1 VPDAEFNRM
10 PERRVTHRDAAEA
23 NTAGGLRRAVPLR
36 WQRCRDSAP
45 HPTRS
50 KAMQHLDLQV
60 IRQALEWSRAGQR
73 LWLCTVLATYGSAPR
88 APGSLL
94 AATADGAWIGSLS
107 GGCVEDEFLERL
119 AAGAFPEPISLVR
132 YGDGSDPHSQ
142 IRLPCGGV
150 LEVLV
155 ENLPADCAV
164 QAHLRELQS
173 ALAGQRRLIREIAL
187 PTGER
192 RLLADAAQGPRVERQ
207 GELLRLRLGAAQ
219 RLLIAGYSSVA
230 QVCAEFAQS
239 LGFEVVL
246 CDPRDEVLQGVELP
260 GVEIRRELP
269 SEVIRLGGCHA
280 DTAVVALTHDPR
292 IDDLAMIEAV
302 RTEAFYIGVMGS
314 LLTSSKRFERLRR
327 VGGLDEAAL
336 ARIIAPIGLNLG
348 SKTPAEI
355 ALAVL
360 ADILRVRN
368 GIGREHL

>member
-1 VPDAEFNRM
+1 
-10 PERRVTHRDAAEA
+10 
-23 NTAGGLRRAVPLR
+23 
-36 WQRCRDSAP
+36 
-45 HPTRS
+45 
-50 KAMQHLDLQV
+50 MQHLDLLV
-60 IRQALEWSRAGQR
+60 LRKALQWSASGQR
-73 LWLCTVLATYGSAPR
+73 VWLCTVLATYGSAPR

-94 AATADGAWIGSLS
+94 AATASGEWIGSLS
-107 GGCVEDEFLERL
+107 GGCVEVELLEQL
-119 AAGAFPEPISLVR
+119 VAGAFPEPLYLLR
-132 YGDGSDPHSQ
+132 YGDGSDPRSR
-142 IRLPCGGV
+142 ISLPCGGV

-155 ENLPADCAV
+155 ENLAPDCEV
-164 QAHLRELQS
+164 QAHLRELES
-173 ALAGQRRLIREIAL
+173 ALAGQRRLIREVVL

-192 RLLADAAQGPRVERQ
+192 RLLADNTQGPRVERQ
-207 GELLRLRLGAAQ
+207 PNLLRLRLGAAQ
-219 RLLIAGYSSVA
+219 RLLLAGYSSVA
-230 QVCAEFAQS
+230 HVCAEFAQS

-246 CDPRDEVLQGVELP
+246 CDPREEVLQGVDLP

-280 DTAVVALTHDPR
+280 DSAVVALTHDPR

-314 LLTSSKRFERLRR
+314 MLTSAKRLERLRR
-327 VGGLDEAAL
+327 VGGLDETAL

-368 GIGREHL
+368 GLPRDAL